1 MTAAADVRTRVITWE
16 DPAAGHRAA
25 QALGGLEY
33 LQGMAR
39 GDYPLPP
46 MARLLGI
53 DGMEVERG
61 RVVMSIVPGECH
73 YNPMGVA
80 HGGLAATLFDS
91 VMGCAVQTTL
101 PAGTGYTT
109 LELKVNFTRAMT
121 NATGRVRC
129 IGTVI
134 HAGSR
139 VATAEGRLVDE
150 AGKLYGH
157 ATTTCL
163 ILPAN
168 GAPPAR

>member
-1 MTAAADVRTRVITWE
+1 MVC
-16 DPAAGHRAA
+16 G
-25 QALGGLEY
+25 EY
-33 LQGMAR
+33 
-39 GDYPLPP
+39 PFPP

-53 DGMEVERG
+53 DGMEVEHG
-61 RVVMSIVPGECH
+61 RVVMTIEPGECH

-121 NATGRVRC
+121 SATGRVRC

-139 VATAEGRLVDE
+139 VATAEGRLLDE

>member
-1 MTAAADVRTRVITWE
+1 MTAAADERTRVITWE
-16 DPAAGHRAA
+16 DPAAGYRAA
-25 QALGGLEY
+25 QALGGLAY
-33 LQGMAR
+33 LQGMVR
-39 GDYPLPP
+39 GEYPFPP

-53 DGMEVERG
+53 DGMEVEHG
-61 RVVMSIVPGECH
+61 RVVMTIEPGECH

-121 NATGRVRC
+121 SATGRVRC

-139 VATAEGRLVDE
+139 VATAEGRLLDE

-168 GAPPAR
+168 GTPPAR